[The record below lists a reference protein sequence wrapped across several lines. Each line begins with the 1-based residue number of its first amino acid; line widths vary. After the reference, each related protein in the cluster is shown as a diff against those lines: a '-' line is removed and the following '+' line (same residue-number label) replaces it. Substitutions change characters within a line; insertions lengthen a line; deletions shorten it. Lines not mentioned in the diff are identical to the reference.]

1 MTERIIHE
9 LIDAFPKLLLPA
21 LKVTIPLTLISFSVG
36 LLIALITALV
46 QVAKIPVLRKIA
58 RFSRS
63 TRFWT
68 L

>member
-46 QVAKIPVLRKIA
+46 QVAKIPVSMYGSSGA
-58 RFSRS
+58 RR
-63 TRFWT
+63 
-68 L
+68 